1 MTIFD
6 KCSAYTLPQEVQ
18 EMGIYPYFTP
28 IQETTATEA
37 RIGGEWKIMVGSNN
51 YLGLTHHPSV
61 LEATRRAALQYGA
74 GSTGSRF
81 LNGTLDLHYELEA
94 RLAAFFHK
102 EAALVFTTG
111 YQASLGA
118 IGPLVGRND
127 HVFLDRLDHASLVDG
142 ARLSHGELHRYA
154 HGDFEGLA
162 RQLARA
168 PRDAGK
174 LVVTDGVFSMEGSIV
189 DLPRLVAIGKEHGA
203 AILVDEAHALGV
215 LGDDGAGTVSH
226 FGLGDRVDLI
236 LATFSKSLASVGGVV
251 AGPADVVQ
259 FLRHHSRALIFTASM
274 PPASV
279 AGALAA
285 LDVLQQEPERRS
297 RLWEN
302 TNRVASGLRAL
313 GFDVGATQT
322 PVIPVL
328 IGDPFQAMSA
338 WRALF
343 DLGVFTHPIIPPAVP
358 AHSCRI
364 RVSMS
369 AEHTTEQ
376 IDRVLDA
383 FAALSRESTSS
394 LSSRG
399 SGASPFLSSRG
410 TTSVARGTEGSALPA
425 VPDAS

>member
-1 MTIFD
+1 MNLFQ

-18 EMGIYPYFTP
+18 AMGIYPYFTP

-37 RIGGEWKIMVGSNN
+37 RIGGKWKVMVGSNN
-51 YLGLTHHPSV
+51 YLGLTHHPKV
-61 LEATRRAALQYGA
+61 LEATQRAASRYGA

-94 RLAAFFHK
+94 RLAAFFRK
-102 EAALVFTTG
+102 PAALVFTTG

-118 IGPLVGRND
+118 IAPLIGRSD

-142 ARLSHGELHRYA
+142 AHLGLGEVHRYA
-154 HGDFEGLA
+154 HGDFDGLS
-162 RQLARA
+162 RQLART
-168 PRDAGK
+168 PMDAGK

-189 DLPRLVAIGKEHGA
+189 DLPRLVAVGKEHGA

-215 LGDDGAGTVSH
+215 LGEDGAGTVSH
-226 FGLGDRVDLI
+226 FRLVEHVDLV

-251 AGPADVVQ
+251 AGPADVIQ
-259 FLRHHSRALIFTASM
+259 YLRHHSRALIFTASM

-285 LDVLQQEPERRS
+285 LDVLQKEPERRV

-302 TNRVASGLRAL
+302 TGRVSEGLRAL

-322 PVIPVL
+322 PIIPVL
-328 IGDPFQAMSA
+328 IGDAFQAMA
-338 WRALF
+338 TWRALF
-343 DLGVFTHPIIPPAVP
+343 DNGVFTHPIIPPAVP
-358 AHSCRI
+358 AHACRI

-369 AEHTTEQ
+369 AEHSEKQ
-376 IDRVLDA
+376 IDRVLAA
-383 FAALSRESTSS
+383 FEQVALSPVSVQATAESI
-394 LSSRG
+394 R
-399 SGASPFLSSRG
+399 
-410 TTSVARGTEGSALPA
+410 ALA
-425 VPDAS
+425 GDD